1 MCFAFTSV
9 HISEFKGSRRGIDL
23 ARSAVLR
30 QRFSTP
36 IFKGIL
42 ISRALIRA
50 ALLSLCP
57 VRAWITR
64 KGEGGGEFNVIFPFT
79 VDETTQDENI
89 FHFHN
94 VNNACNN
101 IIFSNIFTNRISYSS
116 HFHFRS
122 ISIQDYRSIDLY
134 LLAIIINL
142 IYYMDNISN
151 I

>member
-57 VRAWITR
+57 VRAWITW

-101 IIFSNIFTNRISYSS
+101 IIFSNIFTNIVFVTFPFSLNLYPGLSINRSLSTRYYYQSY
-116 HFHFRS
+116 
-122 ISIQDYRSIDLY
+122 ILY
-134 LLAIIINL
+134 G
-142 IYYMDNISN
+142 
-151 I
+151 

>member
-1 MCFAFTSV
+1 M
-9 HISEFKGSRRGIDL
+9 
-23 ARSAVLR
+23 
-30 QRFSTP
+30 
-36 IFKGIL
+36 
-42 ISRALIRA
+42 
-50 ALLSLCP
+50 
-57 VRAWITR
+57 RAWITW
-64 KGEGGGEFNVIFPFT
+64 KGEGRGGEFNVIFPFT

-116 HFHFRS
+116 HF
-122 ISIQDYRSIDLY
+122 QDYRSIDLY

-142 IYYMDNISN
+142 IYYVGNISN